1 MLLMSNP
8 ELVPEKH
15 MKAIRKSVKNGATI
29 AFGGLVAGSVLN
41 LLVKKVY
48 IKFLA
53 FPTYVR
59 IPLRLGIF
67 ALPFGLLYGKLM
79 ENGENIG

>member
-1 MLLMSNP
+1 MLMSNP

-15 MKAIRKSVKNGATI
+15 AKAIKKAVKNL
-29 AFGGLVAGSVLN
+29 GGFTLGGIVAGSICNILI
-41 LLVKKVY
+41 KKVY

-53 FPTYVR
+53 FPIYVR
-59 IPLRLGIF
+59 LPVRVGLF

-79 ENGENIG
+79 

>member
-1 MLLMSNP
+1 
-8 ELVPEKH
+8 
-15 MKAIRKSVKNGATI
+15 MKKAFKNLTTYSIGGVAAGSFLNIMVKN
-29 AFGGLVAGSVLN
+29 
-41 LLVKKVY
+41 VY

-67 ALPFGLLYGKLM
+67 AIPFGLLYGKL
-79 ENGENIG
+79 N

>member
-1 MLLMSNP
+1 MILISNP

-15 MKAIRKSVKNGATI
+15 SKAIKKSVKNAATLC
-29 AFGGLVAGSVLN
+29 FGGFVAGVALN
-41 LLVKKVY
+41 LLIKKVY

-53 FPTYVR
+53 FPVYTR

-67 ALPFGLLYGKLM
+67 AIPFGLLYGKIN